1 MNPVPR
7 FNVAQSQE
15 AYDFMDARVSA
26 FLADM
31 ISAEQMITEIQK
43 SGKVYSL
50 LTRQIFL
57 ILVLISY

>member
-31 ISAEQMITEIQK
+31 ISAEQMITEIQEK
-43 SGKVYSL
+43 WEGLFSVDTPDFPYTG
-50 LTRQIFL
+50 F
-57 ILVLISY
+57 